1 MAQKL
6 NTKIVPFPRIQV
18 SPSPLRRKNL
28 PAVREEMHAIR
39 KYGQQRPLIV
49 DVGCQLLSSPVS
61 YLALKSL
68 GYDFVK
74 VFTLEMPSQKVV
86 RAVERM
92 LERYE
97 GLRDEL
103 FKFNA
108 ALASLDR
115 IQELDTHHLMLEL
128 LPIEIAA
135 TGELSLRVALTEAM
149 DGGDRTPLKI

>member
-18 SPSPLRRKNL
+18 SPSRLRRKNL
-28 PAVREEMHAIR
+28 PAVREEMQAIR

-97 GLRDEL
+97 GLRDES

-115 IQELDTHHLMLEL
+115 IQELDTNHLMLEL